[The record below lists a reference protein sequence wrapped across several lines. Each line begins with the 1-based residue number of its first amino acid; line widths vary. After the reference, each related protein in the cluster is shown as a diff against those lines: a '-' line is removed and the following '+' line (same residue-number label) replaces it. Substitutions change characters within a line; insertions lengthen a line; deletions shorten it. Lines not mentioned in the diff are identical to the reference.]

1 LFFVFDISNILI
13 SNNFQSNF
21 RPINLFMI
29 MRTLSLPFLQYHT
42 DLQILR

>member
-1 LFFVFDISNILI
+1 
-13 SNNFQSNF
+13 
-21 RPINLFMI
+21 